1 MPVDLDYLR
10 QHYASLSDEALEAI
24 DPRDLVEAA
33 RACYDEELR
42 KRSDSGDDDAV
53 EFELPD
59 SDDGD
64 EDEDSDEDP
73 AWIEDGSIVYSNTVF
88 SATAPAPDAANAR
101 DVLEA
106 AGIPCH
112 LELVELPEEDHSAPP
127 PTHQWRVLVP
137 GQLNMRATSVL
148 ERDIFNADFE
158 AEWKAHL
165 EVFSDRELR
174 AMNPKTVFCGLF
186 DRIERATRAYNE
198 ELSRRKL

>member
-10 QHYASLSDEALEAI
+10 QHYASLSEEALEAI
-24 DPRDLVEAA
+24 DRRDLVEAA
-33 RACYDEELR
+33 RACYDEEVR
-42 KRSDSGDDDAV
+42 KRSDSGGEEDTV

-59 SDDGD
+59 TDDEG
-64 EDEDSDEDP
+64 SDEDP
-73 AWIEDGSIVYSNTVF
+73 DWIEDGAIVYSNTVF
-88 SATAPAPDAANAR
+88 AATAPAPDAAHAR
-101 DVLEA
+101 DILEA

-112 LELVELPEEDHSAPP
+112 LELVELPEEDNSAPP

-165 EVFSDRELR
+165 EVFSDKELR

-198 ELSRRKL
+198 ELARRKL

>member
-10 QHYASLSDEALEAI
+10 QHYASLSDEALDAI
-24 DPRDLVEAA
+24 DRADLVEAA
-33 RACYDEELR
+33 RTCYDEEI
-42 KRSDSGDDDAV
+42 KRRSLSESPVEFGDDEEEEP
-53 EFELPD
+53 EFELEH
-59 SDDGD
+59 S
-64 EDEDSDEDP
+64 EEDP
-73 AWIEDGSIVYSNTVF
+73 DWIEDGAVVYSNTVYA
-88 SATAPAPDAANAR
+88 ATAPAPDAAHAR

-112 LELVELPEEDHSAPP
+112 LELIEIPEEDTSAPP

-165 EVFSDRELR
+165 EVFSDKELR
-174 AMNPKTVFCGLF
+174 AMNPQNVFCGLF
-186 DRIERATRAYNE
+186 DRIARATRAYNE
-198 ELSRRKL
+198 EIARRKL

>member
-1 MPVDLDYLR
+1 MPVDLEYLR

-24 DPRDLVEAA
+24 DRRDLVEAA
-33 RACYDEELR
+33 RACYDEEVR
-42 KRSDSGDDDAV
+42 KRSHEAPS
-53 EFELPD
+53 FEHA
-59 SDDGD
+59 
-64 EDEDSDEDP
+64 DEDSAEFEIEDTDEDP
-73 AWIEDGSIVYSNTVF
+73 DWIEDGAVVYANTVF
-88 SATAPAPDAANAR
+88 AATAPAPDAAHAR

-112 LELVELPEEDHSAPP
+112 LELIEMPEEDTSGPP

-165 EVFSDRELR
+165 EVFSDKELR

-186 DRIERATRAYNE
+186 DRIERATRAYSE
-198 ELSRRKL
+198 ELARRKL